1 MQVLFSGLM
10 GLRISELNGLK
21 YTDVYGEK
29 KEIIRD
35 YTGNLIPFYK
45 MYYQ

>member
-10 GLRISELNGLK
+10 GLKISELNGLK

-35 YTGNLIPFYK
+35 CTGNLIPFYK